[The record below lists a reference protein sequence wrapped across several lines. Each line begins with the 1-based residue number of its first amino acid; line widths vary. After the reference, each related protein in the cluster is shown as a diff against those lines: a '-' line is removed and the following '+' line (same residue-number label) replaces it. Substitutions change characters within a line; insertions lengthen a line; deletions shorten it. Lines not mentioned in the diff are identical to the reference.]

1 MSRGWAGL
9 GWAGPGW
16 AGRGWAGHCV
26 TTVCCRGGRGLH
38 RGRHAG
44 GRGDQAAGAGA
55 GHGGEALQSDA
66 ASPQLR
72 MRRTRRTPPARWTAW
87 SPCSASRSARAW
99 RRRARRW
106 RGCRRG
112 CPPSSWGTRR
122 TWCGPAACRLKVT
135 SPAPCTPRSVSSSPD
150 VLLRG
155 PGRGGGMRLQ
165 VC

>member
-1 MSRGWAGL
+1 M
-9 GWAGPGW
+9 
-16 AGRGWAGHCV
+16 
-26 TTVCCRGGRGLH
+26 TVCCRGGRGLH

-87 SPCSASRSARAW
+87 SPCSASRSGRAW

-135 SPAPCTPRSVSSSPD
+135 SPVPSSRSVSSSPMCCSEARAVAAACD
-150 VLLRG
+150 CKYVEVQCRSA
-155 PGRGGGMRLQ
+155 GRGYL
-165 VC
+165 

>member
-9 GWAGPGW
+9 AGLGW
-16 AGRGWAGHCV
+16 AGRCV
-26 TTVCCRGGRGLH
+26 MTVCCRGGRGLH

-87 SPCSASRSARAW
+87 SPCSASRSGRAW

-135 SPAPCTPRSVSSSPD
+135 SPAPCTPRSVSSSD